1 MATRNTY
8 TNGSVTGAINLA
20 EKASPKVVE
29 RFKIGS
35 CTEGLFSHEYD
46 WTGVAT
52 VQVRSID
59 NLPLNDY
66 NSQLA
71 TGASRFGDL
80 TEVGDTV
87 QEMTVQDDKSF
98 NGIIDK
104 RNNTETLQTKAASK
118 ILKRETDEVLIPYVD
133 KYRLNKLAANAGIG
147 YFLGGTAPSSSNI
160 VEKIMLANAV
170 MSNQKVP
177 DTGRVLYMGYTLAVT
192 LKLADQ
198 VVGIDKLGEKAIV
211 NGAFGKIDKCQIR
224 LVPDS
229 YMPAG
234 VNFLI
239 VKTGV
244 ALAPKKI
251 ETYRVLNNVH
261 IVDGSLVQGRL
272 LHDCFVLAAKNA
284 GVLVCMANP
293 YSVNAGADFTLP
305 NGSAKQLEPTVK
317 IVSGGPD
324 VKVLGGVVTYA
335 SGTTAVATVDAN
347 GVVTSKATSGTSV
360 ITVTVGTATDT
371 VTVTGAAAS

>member
-1 MATRNTY
+1 MATRPTY
-8 TNGSVTGAINLA
+8 TGATSTGVINLG

-35 CTEGLFSHEYD
+35 CTEGLFSSEYD

-71 TGASRFGDL
+71 TGGSRFGDL

-98 NGIIDK
+98 NGVIDK
-104 RNNTETLQTKAASK
+104 RNDNEVLQTKAASK

-133 KYRLNKLAANAGIG
+133 KFRLKKLAANAGIG
-147 YFLGGTAPSSSNI
+147 YFLGGTALSYSNI

-170 MSNQKVP
+170 MSNQGVP
-177 DTGRVLYMGYTLAVT
+177 DTGRVLYMGYTLAVS
-192 LKLADQ
+192 LKLASQ
-198 VVGIDKLGEKAIV
+198 VVGIDKLGEESIV
-211 NGAFGKIDKCQIR
+211 NGVMGKIDKCQVR
-224 LVPDS
+224 LVPDN
-229 YMPAG
+229 YLPAG

-272 LHDCFVLAAKNA
+272 LHDCFVLNAKNA
-284 GVLVCMANP
+284 GVLVCMASPAAVDAGSNF
-293 YSVNAGADFTLP
+293 SVAQGATAKIDAKITIIAGGTAVPML
-305 NGSAKQLEPTVK
+305 
-317 IVSGGPD
+317 IGG
-324 VKVLGGVVTYA
+324 LGGYSSA
-335 SGTTAVATVDAN
+335 TTAVATVDDA
-347 GVVTSKATSGTSV
+347 GIVTAVASSGTSV
-360 ITVTVGTATDT
+360 ITVTAGTASDT
-371 VTVTGAAAS
+371 VTVTATS